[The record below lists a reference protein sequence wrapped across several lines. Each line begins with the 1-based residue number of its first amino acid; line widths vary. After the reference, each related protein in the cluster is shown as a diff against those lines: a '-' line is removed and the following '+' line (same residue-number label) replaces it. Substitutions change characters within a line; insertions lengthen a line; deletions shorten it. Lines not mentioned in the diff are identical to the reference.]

1 MKRIAHLLLT
11 TATPLQ
17 LIIDKPCVT
26 HAFCNRQ
33 ALQIMIRDGLDQCVP
48 FFRTYLKE
56 INLGGYWAD
65 KSWKNVD
72 HYYVPE
78 TGKGIWP
85 FGNALDTFG
94 IYYEWASKEIRTGNF
109 RKAAF
114 FLGAAAH
121 LVQDLCVPHH
131 ARGRMFNGHKEFET
145 WARHNMNDF
154 AVGDDGCYLDADRKV
169 AELLTDNAAVASF
182 LLDRVDIKK
191 DNVDFEGVT
200 SITLPLAQRSTAGLF
215 QHFYSRI
222 LCADAPLFAAARCV

>member
-1 MKRIAHLLLT
+1 
-11 TATPLQ
+11 
-17 LIIDKPCVT
+17 
-26 HAFCNRQ
+26 
-33 ALQIMIRDGLDQCVP
+33 MIRDGLDQSVSY
-48 FFRTYLKE
+48 FRTYLKE

-94 IYYEWASKEIRTGNF
+94 IYYEWATKEIRTGNF

-131 ARGRMFNGHKEFET
+131 ARGQMFNGHKEYES
-145 WARHNMNDF
+145 WARQNMSDF
-154 AVGDDGCYLDADRKV
+154 AVGDDGYYLRGDQKV
-169 AELLTDNAAVASF
+169 SELLTDNAAVASF
-182 LLDRVDIKK
+182 LLDLVDPKK
-191 DNVDFEGVT
+191 PNADFQGVT

-215 QHFYSRI
+215 EHFYRQI
-222 LCADAPLFAAARCV
+222 LRLDAPLFAAAQII